1 MTVYHIG
8 FIMGDLDLDIHNYS
22 LRDLEN
28 FLKLKKKYSLDDIEN
43 NEYTIREQLLS
54 SGHVKGRFKTD
65 LIKFLEKAR
74 EMLFQNHPDYLERKP
89 PTEIPKDWRLDPAR
103 FPVAKVIP
111 PSREHELVQHPN
123 AQFVYSQTSQVF
135 SGHLNPL
142 DTRITHTYL
151 TIDSRFRD
159 NFYGST
165 ASDFTVQL
173 PTKLN
178 KVVSMQLSA
187 IDMPMAFYGISASYG
202 NNYLYVYASQQFAES
217 DPVAEY
223 DIMLTIPDGN
233 YTGPDLIST
242 INTLLCPKDEAGNML
257 DPNSVF
263 SYVQLKLDI
272 SASGSGTGKVVIQPV
287 YDTPMGNSINCL
299 GLDFTRDINGLP
311 DNVDVSTKIGWT
323 LGFTHKKYSGCPN
336 YVADAMINPVPLKY
350 IYLSIED
357 YQKSV
362 NRLFLSAFHQT
373 NLNDNILARISLKT
387 GSFTTLVEND
397 FNMLTEPRSYF
408 GPVDIQR
415 LRVRLYDD
423 HGRILNFNNSN
434 YSFVLLF
441 KMVYDL

>member
-1 MTVYHIG
+1 MS
-8 FIMGDLDLDIHNYS
+8 DLDLDIHNYS
-22 LRDLEN
+22 LHDLEN

-54 SGHVKGRFKTD
+54 SGLVKGRFKAD
-65 LIKFLEKAR
+65 LIQFLEKAR
-74 EMLFQNHPDYLERKP
+74 EMLFQNHSDYIERKP
-89 PTEIPKDWRLDPAR
+89 PTEIPKDWRMDPAI
-103 FPVAKVIP
+103 FPATKAGQQ
-111 PSREHELVQHPN
+111 SREQNLIQHPN
-123 AQFVYSQTSQVF
+123 AQFVYSQPSNVF

-142 DTRITHTYL
+142 DTRITNTYL

-159 NFYGST
+159 NFYISN

-187 IDMPMAFYGISASYG
+187 IDMPMAFYGVSASYG
-202 NNYLYVYASQQFAES
+202 NNNLYIYASQQFVEGG
-217 DPVAEY
+217 PITEY
-223 DIMLTIPDGN
+223 DILITVPDGN
-233 YTGPDLIST
+233 YTSQDLIDT
-242 INTLLCPKDEAGNML
+242 INGLLCPKDENGIMM
-257 DPNSVF
+257 DPDSVF
-263 SYVQLKLDI
+263 SYVHLKLNI
-272 SASGSGTGKVVIQPV
+272 TGSGSGTGKVVIEPV
-287 YDTPMGNSINCL
+287 FDTTIGNSINCL

-311 DNVDVSTKIGWT
+311 DNVDISTKIGWT
-323 LGFTHKKYSGCPN
+323 LGFTQKKYAGCPS
-336 YVADAMINPVPLKY
+336 YVADAMINPIPLKY
-350 IYLSIED
+350 MYLSIED

-397 FNMLTEPRSYF
+397 FNLLTEPRSYF

-415 LRVRLYDD
+415 LRIRLYDD
-423 HGRILNFNNSN
+423 HGRILNLNNSN

>member
-1 MTVYHIG
+1 MV
-8 FIMGDLDLDIHNYS
+8 DLDLDIHNYS
-22 LRDLEN
+22 LNDLEN

-54 SGHVKGRFKTD
+54 SGLVKGRFKAD
-65 LIKFLEKAR
+65 LIQFLEKAR
-74 EMLFQNHPDYLERKP
+74 EMLFQNHPDYQERKP
-89 PTEIPKDWRLDPAR
+89 PTEIPKDWRVDPAN
-103 FPVAKVIP
+103 FPATKVG
-111 PSREHELVQHPN
+111 PSGREQNLIQHPN
-123 AQFVYSQTSQVF
+123 AQFVYSQPSNVF

-142 DTRITHTYL
+142 DTRITNTYL

-159 NFYGST
+159 NFYTSN

-173 PTKLN
+173 PTRMN

-187 IDMPMAFYGISASYG
+187 IDIPMAFYGVSASYG
-202 NNYLYVYASQQFAES
+202 NNYLYIYASQQFAEG
-217 DPVAEY
+217 DPISEY
-223 DIMLTIPDGN
+223 DIMITIPDGN
-233 YTGPDLIST
+233 YTSQDLIDT
-242 INTLLCPKDEAGNML
+242 INGLLCPKDDNGLML
-257 DPNSVF
+257 DPDSVF
-263 SYVQLKLDI
+263 SYVRLKLNI
-272 SASGSGTGKVVIQPV
+272 TGSGSGTGKVVIEPV
-287 YDTPMGNSINCL
+287 LDTVIGNSINCL
-299 GLDFTRDINGLP
+299 SLDFTRDINGLP

-323 LGFTHKKYSGCPN
+323 LGFTHKKYEGCSS
-336 YVADAMINPVPLKY
+336 YVADAMINPIPLKY
-350 IYLSIED
+350 MYLSIED

-397 FNMLTEPRSYF
+397 FNLLTEPRSYF

-415 LRVRLYDD
+415 LRIRLYDD
-423 HGRILNFNNSN
+423 HGRILNLNNSN